1 MSPGLDAAILMV
13 SVAAGFLGALGGIG
27 GGMLVVPALTIV
39 FGVPL
44 HLAIGA
50 SIVSV
55 IATSSGAAASYV
67 RDRLTNLRIAM
78 FLELATTSGAV
89 AGALLAAVVAPS
101 ALFVLLGL
109 VLLGS
114 AAQQFLRLGE
124 ELPPAVE
131 PSPLAVRLEL
141 VGSYPD
147 ARMGREVAY
156 SAQRIPLGLGLM
168 AGAGVVSGLL
178 GIGSGALKVLAM
190 DGAMR
195 LPMKVSSTTSNFM
208 IGVTAAASAGVY
220 LGRGQIDPTIATP
233 VALGVLVGA
242 LAGARLLPHLSNR
255 QVRRAF
261 LPILVLIGLETLARG
276 FGVGL

>member
-1 MSPGLDAAILMV
+1 MLLV

-114 AAQQFLRLGE
+114 AAQQLLRLGE
-124 ELPPAVE
+124 ELPPPAE
-131 PSPLAVRLEL
+131 PSPLAVRLQL

-233 VALGVLVGA
+233 VALGVLIGA

>member
-131 PSPLAVRLEL
+131 PSPLAVRLQL

-190 DGAMR
+190 DGAMG

-233 VALGVLVGA
+233 VALGVLIGA